1 MSTPATVAARSAGT
15 TATGNAS
22 AMDKLKN
29 MGMILKEK
37 AQVYIEANPDK
48 VEEMKKH
55 ALDNLQKQIDDEAE
69 KEHKAKLALETDGKK
84 PSKIEKLKETTI
96 GFIKPQVDKLAEK
109 QTAAVEANKVAAAA
123 AAAAATT
130 TGGEATEESVEFS
143 ASASGVN
150 KSGVKTTKEE
160 KEETAAAVMDSDDDD
175 VTSTPISEKSD
186 DAQDVIANLLNMLD
200 ESNLS
205 DEQKKKVV
213 NGFNAAFVL
222 KQL

>member
-123 AAAAATT
+123 AAATT

-150 KSGVKTTKEE
+150 NSGVKTTKEE

-175 VTSTPISEKSD
+175 VTSTPIAEKSD

-222 KQL
+222 KRL

>member
-1 MSTPATVAARSAGT
+1 MSTPATVASKSAGT

-109 QTAAVEANKVAAAA
+109 QTAAVEANKVAAATA
-123 AAAAATT
+123 AVATT

-175 VTSTPISEKSD
+175 VTSTPIAEKSD

>member
-123 AAAAATT
+123 AAVTT

>member
-123 AAAAATT
+123 AVAATT

-175 VTSTPISEKSD
+175 VTSTPLSEKSD

>member
-15 TATGNAS
+15 TVTGNAS

-123 AAAAATT
+123 AATT

-143 ASASGVN
+143 ASESGVN

-175 VTSTPISEKSD
+175 VTSTPLSEKSD

>member
-123 AAAAATT
+123 AATT

>member
-123 AAAAATT
+123 AATT

-175 VTSTPISEKSD
+175 VTSTPIAEKSD

>member
-123 AAAAATT
+123 AAATT

>member
-123 AAAAATT
+123 AAAATT